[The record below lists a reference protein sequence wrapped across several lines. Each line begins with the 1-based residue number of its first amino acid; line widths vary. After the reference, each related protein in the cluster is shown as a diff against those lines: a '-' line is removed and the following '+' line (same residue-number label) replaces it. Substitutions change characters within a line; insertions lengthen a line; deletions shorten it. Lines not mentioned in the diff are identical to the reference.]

1 MEYETEII
9 GEVILTENERMILRL
24 PPKFSIEDNL
34 PPEGLALEVEMA
46 NAKCRM
52 TIRKEE
58 EEKLGEDEG
67 IAEGEEDESFEEE
80 MEKLDAQCR
89 QIYDPKTRTFNDAKR
104 RATDLKECSRITPP
118 KPLETK
124 HEAMIETRRNMNEK
138 T

>member
-1 MEYETEII
+1 METVVEYETEII

-58 EEKLGEDEG
+58 EEK
-67 IAEGEEDESFEEE
+67 
-80 MEKLDAQCR
+80 
-89 QIYDPKTRTFNDAKR
+89 
-104 RATDLKECSRITPP
+104 
-118 KPLETK
+118 
-124 HEAMIETRRNMNEK
+124 TRRR
-138 T
+138 